1 MKNPKDIQSQ
11 KVSEVLEQLHLS
23 GDMLEKAEEYL
34 LGNGG
39 EECLEQFD
47 FQDLSAVPSDKAVRL
62 FRDYMRKGKREEL
75 NRLFRLLFAVG
86 QSTCYQL
93 VPLEL
98 VRQGDVLWDEDKC
111 TAVYGTHIGMSQ
123 YCLNSYNLNG
133 LMAVAKNRPENLE
146 KAIGYQKNDAENGKL
161 VLLAVYFV
169 VKYGDVHVSGEN
181 GKKEEIADG
190 KENGEGE
197 KAERPVRRNLGFIDG
212 IGKFF
217 RKKEEARQPEALV
230 DIDAGD
236 MPLMAQYE
244 ELILNSLD
252 NLYENQMDASSLQ
265 KLMDAVRKNR
275 MTEDIFRL
283 AASKR
288 NVSDFLFLLLGG
300 MAYLNF
306 LLSVKLKN
314 AVRIFLAIDTEKMLN
329 VMVKV
334 SEQLPAVILSK
345 GEGET
350 ANKLFPVNIHVG
362 GGEYD
367 EVFGIDTERYIR
379 WAAAKDQRVILKK
392 QLENHEECYIKIM
405 DEVTMEDANA
415 MLEVIR
421 TTDKP
426 LFDKLMAHKRQYGRD
441 KERERM
447 LNALAESE
455 DASVREVIKAY
466 LRGEEKVDVLY
477 PFLNQIRNKYYYN
490 LGRAKD
496 IVEKYAK
503 NLQDEEFLR
512 RCRVYM
518 LLKNTYYLQDYVI
531 VSGTQ
536 GVNRGKLE
544 EIFRNFDSEGLAV
557 SYQLAALVWLHDA
570 FYNDRYKREALEE
583 AEHIFAGY
591 LKERREETL
600 AAFLSAEAVGRFFG
614 LRVMSREAEVNKKEI
629 LGFAQDNSKLVKEE
643 LAEILSG
650 QRGWQ
655 EEVKSLLSSK
665 KAAERELAIRVM
677 LRWQGESEDYKEVFS
692 TALEKEK
699 NGKVR
704 ELLEKA
710 LNLEGEGS
718 SGAKMLSLED
728 LVKEIH
734 KGGKKRSLAWA
745 YEAPFSVV
753 HRAGGQEAGEDY
765 LQAVLLCYAVVDG
778 CGVSTK
784 AAMLAEDLNR
794 EEFAVYVN
802 ELFDKWMEAGAE
814 AKKRWVLYAAS
825 IHGGFE
831 IIKRLQHQVQEW
843 PQQARGAIAAEAV
856 KALSLN
862 PLPQALLIVDGISR
876 KFKFKQVKAAAGQA
890 LEFAAAQLGIS
901 REELADRIVPD
912 LGFDGNGERS
922 FDYGERKFRVAIT
935 PALEIEVYD
944 ESGKKLKN
952 MPSPGKRDD
961 EKKAAAAYEEFKQM
975 KKQMKMTVSS
985 QKMRLELALSS
996 GRKWG
1001 TEAWEQLFVKNPVM
1015 HQFAI
1020 GLVWGI
1026 YEGEELLQNF
1036 RYMEDGS
1043 FNTEDEEEYE
1053 LPQEGRIGLVHP
1065 IELSRE
1071 SLEVWKQ
1078 QLEDYEIRQPIEQLE
1093 RAVYAR
1099 TEEEGEGKN
1108 LERFGGMILNDLSFG
1123 GKLQTAGWYR
1133 GPVED
1138 GGCFNTYY
1146 RVDEDAGIG
1155 AQISFSG
1162 SFVGGENEDITVYE
1176 GEFYPAET
1184 LKKGYVYS
1192 DEDKAKAFLLKDVPE
1207 RYFSEIVLQLTKAT
1221 ASSQERNE
1229 DWRKETG

>member
-34 LGNGG
+34 LGDGG

-197 KAERPVRRNLGFIDG
+197 KADRPVRRNLGFIDG

-217 RKKEEARQPEALV
+217 RKKEEVRQPEALV

-477 PFLNQIRNKYYYN
+477 PFLN
-490 LGRAKD
+490 
-496 IVEKYAK
+496 
-503 NLQDEEFLR
+503 
-512 RCRVYM
+512 
-518 LLKNTYYLQDYVI
+518 
-531 VSGTQ
+531 
-536 GVNRGKLE
+536 
-544 EIFRNFDSEGLAV
+544 
-557 SYQLAALVWLHDA
+557 
-570 FYNDRYKREALEE
+570 
-583 AEHIFAGY
+583 
-591 LKERREETL
+591 
-600 AAFLSAEAVGRFFG
+600 
-614 LRVMSREAEVNKKEI
+614 
-629 LGFAQDNSKLVKEE
+629 
-643 LAEILSG
+643 
-650 QRGWQ
+650 
-655 EEVKSLLSSK
+655 
-665 KAAERELAIRVM
+665 
-677 LRWQGESEDYKEVFS
+677 
-692 TALEKEK
+692 
-699 NGKVR
+699 
-704 ELLEKA
+704 
-710 LNLEGEGS
+710 
-718 SGAKMLSLED
+718 
-728 LVKEIH
+728 
-734 KGGKKRSLAWA
+734 
-745 YEAPFSVV
+745 
-753 HRAGGQEAGEDY
+753 
-765 LQAVLLCYAVVDG
+765 
-778 CGVSTK
+778 
-784 AAMLAEDLNR
+784 
-794 EEFAVYVN
+794 
-802 ELFDKWMEAGAE
+802 
-814 AKKRWVLYAAS
+814 
-825 IHGGFE
+825 
-831 IIKRLQHQVQEW
+831 
-843 PQQARGAIAAEAV
+843 
-856 KALSLN
+856 
-862 PLPQALLIVDGISR
+862 
-876 KFKFKQVKAAAGQA
+876 
-890 LEFAAAQLGIS
+890 
-901 REELADRIVPD
+901 
-912 LGFDGNGERS
+912 
-922 FDYGERKFRVAIT
+922 
-935 PALEIEVYD
+935 
-944 ESGKKLKN
+944 
-952 MPSPGKRDD
+952 
-961 EKKAAAAYEEFKQM
+961 
-975 KKQMKMTVSS
+975 
-985 QKMRLELALSS
+985 
-996 GRKWG
+996 
-1001 TEAWEQLFVKNPVM
+1001 
-1015 HQFAI
+1015 
-1020 GLVWGI
+1020 
-1026 YEGEELLQNF
+1026 
-1036 RYMEDGS
+1036 
-1043 FNTEDEEEYE
+1043 
-1053 LPQEGRIGLVHP
+1053 
-1065 IELSRE
+1065 
-1071 SLEVWKQ
+1071 
-1078 QLEDYEIRQPIEQLE
+1078 
-1093 RAVYAR
+1093 
-1099 TEEEGEGKN
+1099 
-1108 LERFGGMILNDLSFG
+1108 
-1123 GKLQTAGWYR
+1123 
-1133 GPVED
+1133 
-1138 GGCFNTYY
+1138 
-1146 RVDEDAGIG
+1146 
-1155 AQISFSG
+1155 
-1162 SFVGGENEDITVYE
+1162 
-1176 GEFYPAET
+1176 
-1184 LKKGYVYS
+1184 
-1192 DEDKAKAFLLKDVPE
+1192 
-1207 RYFSEIVLQLTKAT
+1207 
-1221 ASSQERNE
+1221 
-1229 DWRKETG
+1229 